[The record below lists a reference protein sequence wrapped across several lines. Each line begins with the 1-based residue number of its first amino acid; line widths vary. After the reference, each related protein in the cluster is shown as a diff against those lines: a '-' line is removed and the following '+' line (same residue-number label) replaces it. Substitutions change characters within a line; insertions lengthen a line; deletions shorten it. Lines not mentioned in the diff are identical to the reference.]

1 MWLFWYDD
9 DANKLSGTRLTNKVK
24 YILYSALYYICCGNR
39 QHQVWIN
46 TKWVTF
52 QHSIFP
58 QNDLRPLFDFRSHC
72 LFSLLK
78 RMFWSKRNGD
88 NYEWGGRLWWAY
100 ICLEYIRWK
109 VKWYRHTSYCYVAT
123 IAEINHRRNKAAP
136 LSFVNTLHAR
146 FSVDV
151 LQ

>member
-1 MWLFWYDD
+1 MNGYRIIRYDVSAMWLFWYDD

-88 NYEWGGRLWWAY
+88 NYEWGGGYDGL
-100 ICLEYIRWK
+100 I
-109 VKWYRHTSYCYVAT
+109 YVWNIFVGKLSDT
-123 IAEINHRRNKAAP
+123 GIHLIVMLP
-136 LSFVNTLHAR
+136 LLP
-146 FSVDV
+146 
-151 LQ
+151 